1 MSDYTVEITI
11 EFEEKPN
18 DEEVRNYLLKACKK
32 SGGLR
37 WDLNTPNAQIL
48 DAQEAKKGS
57 Y

>member
-57 Y
+57 